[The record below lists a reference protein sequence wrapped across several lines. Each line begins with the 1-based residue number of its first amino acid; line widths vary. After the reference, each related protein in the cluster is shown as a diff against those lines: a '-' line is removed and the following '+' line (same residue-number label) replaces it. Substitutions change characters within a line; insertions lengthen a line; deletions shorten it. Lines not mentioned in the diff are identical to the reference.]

1 MKQFGD
7 GYGIIPIYNQTK
19 NPNHLYNII
28 YIFIIIYY
36 IIVYNTLF
44 IQIQVELVKL
54 VIINIVNTKQKLMLS
69 PLVTEAVASW
79 MPMS

>member
-7 GYGIIPIYNQTK
+7 CYGLIPIYNRTK
-19 NPNHLYNII
+19 NPNRLYNII